1 MRGLPVSR
9 ETGQLR
15 VAVVGT
21 GTGVGK
27 THASVALVA
36 ALAARG
42 DKVCGLKPIES
53 GVDGL
58 SRSDAEHLAAVS
70 SVQPEPAPYR
80 FPEPLSPHLA
90 ARRCAQAIS
99 LDLVAA
105 WVDRHQASLV
115 IVESAGALLSPLG
128 PGATNADLV
137 RALAPDAVV
146 LVGLDRL
153 GILHEVAS
161 CVLALRALAPGLPP
175 ALVMLNP
182 PSAPDASTGTNAG
195 ELEMLGIAAGAV
207 VMPRAAPTA
216 PSSLAAAELALAR
229 LDLRERAHVRG
240 A

>member
-1 MRGLPVSR
+1 MRGRPVSR

-53 GVDGL
+53 GVNGL
-58 SRSDAEHLAAVS
+58 STSDADQLALVS

-80 FPEPLSPHLA
+80 FLEPLSPHLA
-90 ARRCAQAIS
+90 ARRCARGIS

-105 WVDRHQASLV
+105 WVDRQQAPLV
-115 IVESAGALLSPLG
+115 IIESAGALLSPLG
-128 PGATNADLV
+128 PGVTNADLV

-161 CVLALRALAPGLPP
+161 CMLALRALAPGLPP
-175 ALVMLNP
+175 ALVVLNP
-182 PSAPDASTGTNAG
+182 PAAPDASTGTNTG
-195 ELEMLGIAAGAV
+195 ELEMLGIARDGV
-207 VMPRAAPTA
+207 VMPRALPTA
-216 PSSLAAAELALAR
+216 PASLAAAALTLAR
-229 LDLRERAHVRG
+229 LG
-240 A
+240 M

>member
-1 MRGLPVSR
+1 MRGRPVSR
-9 ETGQLR
+9 ETGKLR

-42 DKVCGLKPIES
+42 AGVCGLKPIES

-58 SRSDAEHLAAVS
+58 SASDADQLAAVS

-80 FPEPLSPHLA
+80 FVEPLSPHLA
-90 ARRCAQAIS
+90 ARRSGLAIS
-99 LDLVAA
+99 LDAVAA
-105 WVDRHQASLV
+105 WVDRQRAPLV

-128 PGATNADLV
+128 PGLTNADLV
-137 RALAPDAVV
+137 RALVPDAVV

-175 ALVMLNP
+175 ALVVLNP
-182 PSAPDASTGTNAG
+182 PAAPDASTGTNAG
-195 ELEMLGIAAGAV
+195 ELETLGIAQGAV
-207 VMPRAAPTA
+207 VMPRGEPTGPA
-216 PSSLAAAELALAR
+216 SLAAAELALAR
-229 LDLRERAHVRG
+229 LG
-240 A
+240 I